1 MTTKNVKHIY
11 GDGTEIDCVRL
22 TADAGKALTDGT
34 NEWNCVDVLPE
45 DVGKWSEIDAP
56 IPEDADATEADYI
69 AALAKQGVSEWSVKC

>member
-11 GDGTEIDCVRL
+11 GDDTEIDYVRL
-22 TADAGKALTDGT
+22 IADEGKVLTNGT

-56 IPEDADATEADYI
+56 VTDEPISDTEALQI
-69 AALAKQGVSEWSVKC
+69 ITGGAT

>member
-11 GDGTEIDCVRL
+11 GDDTEIAYVRL
-22 TADAGKALTDGT
+22 IADEGKVLTNGT

-56 IPEDADATEADYI
+56 ATDEPISDTEALQI
-69 AALAKQGVSEWSVKC
+69 ITGGAT

>member
-22 TADAGKALTDGT
+22 TADEGKVLTNGT

-56 IPEDADATEADYI
+56 ATDEPISDTEALQI
-69 AALAKQGVSEWSVKC
+69 ITGGAT

>member
-11 GDGTEIDCVRL
+11 GDDTEIAYVRL
-22 TADAGKALTDGT
+22 IADEGKVLTNGT

-56 IPEDADATEADYI
+56 ATGEPISDTEALQI
-69 AALAKQGVSEWSVKC
+69 ITGGVT

>member
-11 GDGTEIDCVRL
+11 GDGTEVDCVRL
-22 TADAGKALTDGT
+22 TADEGKVLTNGT

-56 IPEDADATEADYI
+56 VTDEPISDTEALEI
-69 AALAKQGVSEWSVKC
+69 ITGGAT

>member
-56 IPEDADATEADYI
+56 VTDEPISDTKALQIITGGAT
-69 AALAKQGVSEWSVKC
+69 

>member
-11 GDGTEIDCVRL
+11 GDDTEIDCVRL
-22 TADAGKALTDGT
+22 IADEGKVLTNGT

-56 IPEDADATEADYI
+56 VTDEPISDTEALQI
-69 AALAKQGVSEWSVKC
+69 ITGGAT

>member
-11 GDGTEIDCVRL
+11 GDGTEIAYVRL
-22 TADAGKALTDGT
+22 IADEGKVLTDGT

-56 IPEDADATEADYI
+56 VTDEPISDTEALQI
-69 AALAKQGVSEWSVKC
+69 ITGGAT